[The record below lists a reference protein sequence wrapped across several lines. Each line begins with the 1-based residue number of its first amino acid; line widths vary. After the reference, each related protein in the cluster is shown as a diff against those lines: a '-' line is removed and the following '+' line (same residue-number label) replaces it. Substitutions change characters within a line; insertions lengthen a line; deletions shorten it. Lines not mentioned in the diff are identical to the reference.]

1 MVTEILAAMIAV
13 GAVLVLIARRLLMK
27 GKVPPQTQDMQNLE
41 VSANRLRYEME
52 RSADQIVARIGE
64 ATEHLES
71 LLQEATAQEARLQE
85 LTRRAEQLAQVEP
98 TVPFAETLENHLRL
112 EEAREQHQEARAR
125 ARVYVPT
132 HEAKA
137 PLGTQG
143 QEEAVKEKVD
153 ERRKQ
158 ASKLASAQALQQASQ
173 ISAPENA
180 ATLAATREQLP
191 PLEAREELD
200 DLISKGL
207 ANEEIARRT
216 GLGKGAV
223 ELMRRIRHES

>member
-1 MVTEILAAMIAV
+1 MIAV

-27 GKVPPQTQDMQNLE
+27 GKVPQQTQDMQNLE

-85 LTRRAEQLAQVEP
+85 LTRRAEQIAKSEP
-98 TVPFAETLENHLRL
+98 AVPFAETLENHMRL
-112 EEAREQHQEARAR
+112 EEAREYQTTRARAR
-125 ARVYVPT
+125 AYVPT
-132 HEAKA
+132 HEAKT
-137 PLGTQG
+137 PLSTQG
-143 QEEAVKEKVD
+143 QEDTVKEKVD
-153 ERRKQ
+153 AHRKQ
-158 ASKLASAQALQQASQ
+158 ASKLASEQALQQASQ
-173 ISAPENA
+173 ISAPENTSATPSA
-180 ATLAATREQLP
+180 AALQAQLP
-191 PLEAREELD
+191 PLEARAELD

-223 ELMRRIRHES
+223 ELMRRIRKDD